1 MSSQST
7 QRRNKSKDK
16 RKKYFNYKARFN
28 LIDNQNPDLESD
40 TRFGMLGNY
49 YISVD
54 KIQWKLESL
63 ECGEYI
69 KKHIEE

>member
-54 KIQWKLESL
+54 KIQ
-63 ECGEYI
+63 
-69 KKHIEE
+69 